1 MKIAIWN
8 VNSIKARLEHVKK
21 WLSDSQVDV
30 LMIQELKGEAFPS
43 EAFEA
48 LGYIAVVSSQKAY
61 NGVATLIKKDLTGLD
76 FEVMAERLPGDES
89 DEQARFLDCK
99 INGVRCVNIYLP
111 NGNPVDSEKYPY
123 KLSWM
128 KRLYS
133 YMETL
138 RGAESDVLVAGDYN
152 VIPEDRDCHDPAAW
166 EGDAATLPQTR
177 AIYRSY
183 LYMGYTDAFRVKNEQ
198 DQQYS
203 FWDYQRGAYQKNNG
217 IRIDHF
223 LLSPNLVDR
232 MESCVIDAAPRALET
247 PSDHVPV
254 VLTLADEGFV

>member
-89 DEQARFLDCK
+89 DKQARFLDCK

-138 RGAESDVLVAGDYN
+138 RGAESDVLVALTF
-152 VIPEDRDCHDPAAW
+152 IW
-166 EGDAATLPQTR
+166 
-177 AIYRSY
+177 
-183 LYMGYTDAFRVKNEQ
+183 
-198 DQQYS
+198 
-203 FWDYQRGAYQKNNG
+203 G
-217 IRIDHF
+217 IRMHSALKMSKISNIVF
-223 LLSPNLVDR
+223 GIIN
-232 MESCVIDAAPRALET
+232 AALIRKIMVFVLIIFYSRQTWLTVWKAASLMPRRALWK
-247 PSDHVPV
+247 HHRIM
-254 VLTLADEGFV
+254 FRWF